1 MEGIYRRRDE
11 RKNTEKYRRSS
22 AVFARSAIK
31 IRDQAMLEFDA
42 FAYNSQFGN
51 GESNY
56 CFVQKLMSGL
66 NRHLPN
72 GFELV
77 LHPTGTDFES
87 R

>member
-1 MEGIYRRRDE
+1 MASVLVGWFPNDIGELERMSEQSRDL
-11 RKNTEKYRRSS
+11 
-22 AVFARSAIK
+22 
-31 IRDQAMLEFDA
+31 RDQAMLEFDA
-42 FAYNSQFGN
+42 ITYNGRFGN

-56 CFVQKLMSGL
+56 GFVQKLMSGL